1 MVTNHGLAVLVS
13 DSPFFGPISESI
25 NPQRGVERYALLG
38 KRHGVVNVVSPV
50 YRFFESLRDQ
60 QADAFI
66 SEELDIVAPLHGEGD
81 NGQNTL
87 KNTFG
92 AFLSTSSA
100 GSLSVEA
107 ADNNT

>member
-38 KRHGVVNVVSPV
+38 KRHGVVNVVLPI

-60 QADAFI
+60 PARFRSKLLI
-66 SEELDIVAPLHGEGD
+66 ITLELGYIQGYLPAPFSAIKAQTSKD
-81 NGQNTL
+81 NIA
-87 KNTFG
+87 K
-92 AFLSTSSA
+92 
-100 GSLSVEA
+100 EKYP
-107 ADNNT
+107 